1 VIRTG
6 LVAVA
11 AAALVAGCGG
21 GGHGQA
27 TVWITRDQGKT
38 VLLVRRVPAGETA
51 MQALDRSAK
60 IDTRYGGR
68 FVEAIN
74 GLSGSVSSRHDWFYF
89 INGVEADRGAAEY
102 KLNDGDIEWWDY
114 RDWGKVGQSVS
125 LVVGAFPEPF
135 LHGYN
140 GKTRPTDVGYYLA
153 SSRQDALRIGK
164 EVHARMVVG
173 PNSAGVGSDSNRIVI
188 YDKPANLA
196 SIAPYGRGATSQ
208 FELDLGPKTA
218 AALARNP
225 RALRFQ
231 YGSPG

>member
-1 VIRTG
+1 MIRTG

-11 AAALVAGCGG
+11 AAAFLAGCGG

-27 TVWITRDQGKT
+27 TVWVTRDQGKT
-38 VLLVRRVPAGETA
+38 VLLVRQVPTGETA
-51 MQALDRSAK
+51 MQALERSAK

-74 GLSGSVSSRHDWFYF
+74 GVSGSISSRHDWFYF

-102 KLNDGDIEWWDY
+102 KLHDGDIEWWDF
-114 RDWGKVGQSVS
+114 RDWGKVGESVP

-140 GKTRPTDVGYYLA
+140 GKTRPTDIGYELP
-153 SSRQDALRIGK
+153 SSRKDALRIAK
-164 EVHARMVVG
+164 EVNARMVVG
-173 PNSAGVGSDSNRIVI
+173 PNDAGVGGDSNRIVI
-188 YDKPANLA
+188 YGSPPKLA
-196 SIAPYGRGATSQ
+196 SIVPYERGATSQ
-208 FELDLGPKTA
+208 FELDLGPETA

-231 YGSPG
+231 YGSAG